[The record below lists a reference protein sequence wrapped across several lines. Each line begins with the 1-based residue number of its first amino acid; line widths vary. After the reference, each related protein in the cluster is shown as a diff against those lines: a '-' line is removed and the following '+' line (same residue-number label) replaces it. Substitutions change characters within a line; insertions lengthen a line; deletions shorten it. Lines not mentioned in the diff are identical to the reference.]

1 MAKFKVSIAIPETK
15 EVKTVELE
23 GSKAVPLVGR
33 EIGDIV
39 DGSLVGLPGKR
50 VKITGGSDK
59 DGIPMRGDVH
69 GGGKK
74 YVLLSGP
81 PGFRPKSKGLRRRKL
96 VRGRMITDE
105 TYQINMV
112 VVGDSEGGP
121 DGGEGSEGI

>member
-1 MAKFKVSIAIPETK
+1 MAKFKVSIAIPEAK

-23 GSKAVPLVGR
+23 GSRAAPLVGR

-39 DGSLVGLPGKR
+39 DGSLVGMPGKR
-50 VKITGGSDK
+50 VRITGGSDK

-81 PGFRPKSKGLRRRKL
+81 PGFRPKIKGLRKRKL

-112 VVGDSEGGP
+112 VLSDSEGRP
-121 DGGEGSEGI
+121 DGGEDRKGI

>member
-1 MAKFKVSIAIPETK
+1 MAKFKVNIAIPEAK
-15 EVKTVELE
+15 EVKTIELE

-33 EIGDIV
+33 EIGDII

-74 YVLLSGP
+74 YILLSGP
-81 PGFRPKSKGLRRRKL
+81 PGFRPKSKGLRERKL
-96 VRGRMITDE
+96 VRGRMITEE

-112 VVGDSEGGP
+112 VMGDSEVER
-121 DGGEGSEGI
+121 DGGEGRKGI